1 MCAQVYSFPVQTEGR
16 SKASWESKSI
26 DLFHELSLRG
36 GGNNNYFKIVHQ
48 PILTRENREP
58 LGNFQNKSVTSAV
71 N

>member
-1 MCAQVYSFPVQTEGR
+1 MNY
-16 SKASWESKSI
+16 
-26 DLFHELSLRG
+26 LLRV

-71 N
+71 NRVLLFYFLK